1 MKYFNS
7 LRKIKIVFII
17 VFMFINVSLFS
28 EEQTVT
34 DAWNAY
40 NNKNYELAIKH
51 ANECIELFSRD
62 AENIQNNLI
71 ANKVRVPPVGTVS
84 TADKT
89 LIFNFGLL
97 NDVATALFIKGRSAE
112 YLYFNNININTK
124 YKMIAENAYNEL
136 KKYQYGRTWDP
147 KGWFWSPYETAM
159 KRIPL

>member
-1 MKYFNS
+1 MKYFNA
-7 LRKIKIVFII
+7 RRNIKVFFII
-17 VFMFINVSLFS
+17 SLMFFNVSLFS

-34 DAWNAY
+34 DAWTAY
-40 NNKNYELAIKH
+40 NNKNYELAIKY

-62 AENIQNNLI
+62 AEIIQNNLI
-71 ANKVRVPPVGTVS
+71 ANKARVPPVGTVS
-84 TADKT
+84 TSDKT
-89 LIFNFGLL
+89 WIFNLGLL

-112 YLYFNNININTK
+112 YLYFNNKNLNTK

-147 KGWFWSPYETAM
+147 KGWFWSPYDTAM